1 MKACKAIVLGVGEM
15 VIGVEVVV
23 PVLPLLDGV
32 PMLVP
37 QALAV
42 QYIPPKR
49 GRREAHRQ
57 HHHLSGKHQE
67 LLWHST
73 AIQRGVKGSD
83 TGHIA
88 RGVVQLV
95 SVLVDHRQ
103 VSHSVLVVE
112 DDIEVERGGG
122 EEGADSWSRLYQE
135 AFQDPQ
141 PERKFRVVVSA
152 EKQDH

>member
-32 PMLVP
+32 PMFVP

-49 GRREAHRQ
+49 GRREAHR
-57 HHHLSGKHQE
+57 QE

-95 SVLVDHRQ
+95 SMLVDHRQ

-122 EEGADSWSRLYQE
+122 GSGGAKG
-135 AFQDPQ
+135 A
-141 PERKFRVVVSA
+141 
-152 EKQDH
+152 